1 MTDDINSA
9 TAGRIVQT
17 LIIDPGTGRVLL
29 GYHTGGIF
37 AGNYT
42 GLIGY
47 ANDGE
52 EPEEAARR
60 VAIELSGLTVGDL
73 ELRAIFNFIDSETG
87 DEEEYE
93 FLCKRFSGEVRESE
107 SMRPEWFAIN
117 EIPYDKMPADDE
129 IWFPLFLEGKKLRG
143 QFNLSPD
150 MQEVLSHNLKEVDD
164 L

>member
-1 MTDDINSA
+1 MTDDINGD

-17 LIIDPGTGRVLL
+17 LIIDPAAGRILL
-29 GYHTGGIF
+29 GYHKCGMF
-37 AGNYT
+37 AGNYS

-73 ELRAIFNFIDSETG
+73 ELRAIFNFIDSESG

-93 FLCKRFSGEVRESE
+93 FLCKRFRGEVRESE

-129 IWFPLFLEGKKLRG
+129 IWYPPFLEGKKLRG

-150 MQEVLSHNLKEVDD
+150 MQELLSYDLKEVDN